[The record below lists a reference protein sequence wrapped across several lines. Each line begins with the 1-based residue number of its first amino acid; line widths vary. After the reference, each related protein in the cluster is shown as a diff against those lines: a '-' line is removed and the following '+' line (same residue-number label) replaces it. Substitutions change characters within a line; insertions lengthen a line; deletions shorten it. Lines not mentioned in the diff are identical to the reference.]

1 MSDKVQKLEKQ
12 MYLMKQQLR
21 VILPTKPSSE
31 DCENKIYD
39 SLGNKL
45 EMDIQNVL
53 IERAHRT
60 RNKNENG
67 SRPITAQFS
76 FFKDKINILKNC
88 KKLENRRF
96 YIFDNCLQGKMVRI
110 SCQKGKSYDIVSK
123 LLCL

>member
-1 MSDKVQKLEKQ
+1 
-12 MYLMKQQLR
+12 MKQQLR
-21 VILPTKPSSE
+21 VILPTKPSLE

-45 EMDIQNVL
+45 EMDILNVL

-60 RNKNENG
+60 RNKNKNG

-96 YIFDNCLQGKMVRI
+96 YIL
-110 SCQKGKSYDIVSK
+110 
-123 LLCL
+123 